1 MLAGVLV
8 SLEVVCNRKSPK
20 EGNTSTFRNCSPCF
34 AERPSATSGFDGKL
48 SSSLFVTVLVLLED
62 PLQLCAFMAW
72 TKAGGKLQSL
82 FCWKTLCNQEEAIV
96 HDVDMLLQSLFCW
109 KTLCNH
115 PPDRQHRPGPDV
127 IVLVLLEDPLQ
138 QKEGDKYAITA
149 NKLQSLFCW
158 KTLCNSRK
166 FTPIA

>member
-62 PLQLCAFMAW
+62 PLQQQKIYSDCI
-72 TKAGGKLQSL
+72 
-82 FCWKTLCNQEEAIV
+82 KTF
-96 HDVDMLLQSLFCW
+96 SS
-109 KTLCNH
+109 
-115 PPDRQHRPGPDV
+115 GPDDRSY
-127 IVLVLLEDPLQ
+127 IKSMSHFSRPRY
-138 QKEGDKYAITA
+138 KITPPSIQ
-149 NKLQSLFCW
+149 LDDVRS
-158 KTLCNSRK
+158 
-166 FTPIA
+166 